1 MREELQ
7 MRCDEFLAK
16 SEIMAKVFAWYNTH
30 LHPVCAGI
38 VLDKQGITKA
48 QIEHC
53 KKLLEKNTNVFSEI
67 RGTVF
72 PTIVCH
78 LAVSEDR
85 DAFMQ
90 QILKVYK
97 MLKNVAVP
105 SGYLSL
111 VALIIATFADEE
123 DYESVIAKTKDIYDK
138 MKKEHPFLTSGEDG
152 PYAAMLALDAKSPEV
167 LIQESERCFGFLKG
181 NFSSRNAVQ
190 GLSFVLAMGEGD
202 SLEKCR
208 RFMDIYTTF
217 KMKGYNFGAD
227 YFLAVLGAISMLPFE
242 INQLVDDVIAVTE
255 FLEGK
260 PGFGMLESTKKER
273 MAHAIT
279 VVSKEYLSK
288 CVGQVVDVPM
298 FSVTVAGVTTAIIM
312 QTATMVVTI

>member
-1 MREELQ
+1 MRAELQ
-7 MRCDEFLAK
+7 KICDEFLVK
-16 SEIMAKVFAWYNTH
+16 REMMAKVFFWHNTH

-38 VLDKQGITKA
+38 MLDKQDITQA
-48 QIEHC
+48 QLEQC
-53 KKLLEKNTNVFSEI
+53 KKLLEKNTSVFSEI

-72 PTIVCH
+72 PPIVCH
-78 LAVSEDR
+78 LAVNENQET
-85 DAFMQ
+85 FMQ

-97 MLKNVAVP
+97 MLKKVAVP
-105 SGYLSL
+105 SAYLSL

-123 DYESVIAKTKDIYDK
+123 DYESVIEKAKDIYDR
-138 MKKEHPFLTSGEDG
+138 MKVEHPFLTSGEDG
-152 PYAAMLALDAKSPEV
+152 PFAAMLALDAKSPEV
-167 LIQESERCFGFLKG
+167 LIQETERCYSFLKG

-217 KMKGYNFGAD
+217 KMKGYKFGAD
-227 YFLAVLGAISMLPFE
+227 YFLSVLGAISLLPFD
-242 INQLVDDVIAVTE
+242 INELVDDVIAVTE

-260 PGFGMLESTKKER
+260 PGFGMLDSSKKER
-273 MAHAIT
+273 MAHATII
-279 VVSKEYLSK
+279 VSKEYLSK

-298 FSVTVAGVTTAIIM
+298 FSVTVAGVTTAIVM
-312 QTATMVVTI
+312 QSAAMAATV